1 MRMRATLPA
10 CRIVLV
16 PTGPQGINEDV
27 HRFAGTQDCGRRVG
41 RMFRRKAWEELEN
54 WYSFKR
60 KQALLVT
67 GARQVGKT
75 YLIREFA
82 ASKYPNVVEINLY
95 DNADAARAFSRATS
109 SRELFMRIS
118 AFADAPLVP
127 GQTVIFL
134 DEVQE
139 CKEAVT
145 MTKFLME
152 RGDYDYILSGSLLGV
167 ELKSIRS
174 APVGYLCTV
183 TMYPMDF
190 EEYCWANG
198 ISDEVIAEAKAA
210 FEEER
215 PVDEFV
221 DRRLK
226 ELLHRYL
233 ISGGMPDA
241 VQAFVDTDDV
251 TAVRT
256 AQNAIIELYRF
267 DISKYAGDRARI
279 VRRIFDLIPSEV
291 SQQNKRFV
299 ARDIDGDSHINRYE
313 NDFLWLA
320 DANAAIPVYNVDE
333 PRYPLKASMRA
344 NSFKLFQSDVGLLTY
359 QMGMDV
365 VRQMLGDRPDINY
378 GAIYENFVA
387 QELVAHGLEPFYFK
401 NQAMGEL
408 DFVVQWP
415 FDRVLPIEVKS
426 GKGYTRHSALSKVL
440 ATENYGI
447 EQGVVL
453 CEGNVERQGDVL
465 YLPAY
470 MTMMFQR

>member
-1 MRMRATLPA
+1 
-10 CRIVLV
+10 
-16 PTGPQGINEDV
+16 
-27 HRFAGTQDCGRRVG
+27 
-41 RMFRRKAWEELEN
+41 MFERKAWN
-54 WYSFKR
+54 SFEDWHRYKR

-82 ASKYPNVVEINLY
+82 KSRYQNIVEINLY
-95 DNADAARAFSRATS
+95 DNQEAAKAFSQAAD
-109 SRELFMRIS
+109 SRELFLRIS
-118 AFADAPLVP
+118 AFSDSKLVP
-127 GQTVIFL
+127 GETVIFL

-139 CKEAVT
+139 CREAVT
-145 MTKFLME
+145 MVKFLME
-152 RGDYDYILSGSLLGV
+152 RGDYDYILSGSMLGV
-167 ELKSIRS
+167 ELKNIRS
-174 APVGYLCTV
+174 APVGYLNTV

-198 ISDEVIAEAKAA
+198 VGGDVIDEVRDA
-210 FEEER
+210 FANER
-215 PVDEFV
+215 PVDEYV

-226 ELLHRYL
+226 GLLHRYL

-256 AQNAIIELYRF
+256 AQNAIIEQYRF
-267 DISKYAGDRARI
+267 DISKYAGDRART
-279 VRRIFDLIPSEV
+279 VKRIFDLIPSEV

-299 ARDIDGDSHINRYE
+299 ARNIEGDSHIKRYE
-313 NDFLWLA
+313 NDFLWLT

-365 VRQMLGDRPDINY
+365 VRQMLGDRSDINY
-378 GAIYENFVA
+378 GSIYENFVA

-401 NQAMGEL
+401 SQAMGEL

-426 GKGYTRHSALSKVL
+426 GKGYIRHSALTKVL
-440 ATENYGI
+440 TTENYGI

-453 CEGNVERQGDVL
+453 CEENVERDGKVL

-470 MTMMFQR
+470 MAMVFQR

>member
-1 MRMRATLPA
+1 
-10 CRIVLV
+10 
-16 PTGPQGINEDV
+16 
-27 HRFAGTQDCGRRVG
+27 
-41 RMFRRKAWEELEN
+41 MFRRKAWDALEN
-54 WYSFKR
+54 WYHFKR

-67 GARQVGKT
+67 GVRQAGKT
-75 YLIREFA
+75 YLIRAFA
-82 ASKYPNVVEINLY
+82 ATKYANVVEINLY
-95 DNADAARAFSRATS
+95 DSPEAAQAFSLATN
-109 SRELFMRIS
+109 SRELFLRIS
-118 AFADAPLVP
+118 AFANAPLVP

-145 MTKFLME
+145 MIKFLME

-167 ELKSIRS
+167 ELKNIRS
-174 APVGYLCTV
+174 VPVGYLNVV
-183 TMYPMDF
+183 TLYPLDF

-198 ISDEVIAEAKAA
+198 VGEDIGAEVREAFQDK
-210 FEEER
+210 R

-226 ELLHRYL
+226 GLLHRYL

-251 TAVRT
+251 TAVRA
-256 AQNAIIELYRF
+256 AQNAIIELHRF
-267 DISKYAGDRARI
+267 DISKHAGSRARV

-299 ARDIDGDSHINRYE
+299 ARDIEGDSHIDRYE

-320 DANAAIPVYNVDE
+320 DANVVLPVYGVDE
-333 PRYPLKASMRA
+333 PRYPLKAGMRA
-344 NSFKLFQSDVGLLTY
+344 KFFKLFQADVGLLTY

-365 VRQMLGDRPDINY
+365 VRQMLGDRPDINF

-387 QELVAHGLEPFYFK
+387 QEFFAHGIEPYYFK

-415 FDRVLPIEVKS
+415 YDRVLPIEVKS
-426 GKGYTRHSALSKVL
+426 GKDYDRHSALNKVM
-440 ATENYGI
+440 ATKNYGL
-447 EQGVVL
+447 EQAIVF
-453 CEGNVERQGDVL
+453 CEGNVGSRGPL
-465 YLPAY
+465 TYLPVY
-470 MTMMFQR
+470 MTMAMEARTPGGAGV